1 MGFFYSVVSAT
12 EEGTMPTVYPKDALS
27 GYRNVHKATCF
38 VLMPFAPAFD
48 RVWTTIRETLQSP
61 ELNLIC
67 RRADDVRA
75 PNILETILKG
85 IAQAEFILADLTG
98 ANPNVFYELG
108 IAHCAKESAKVILL
122 TQDMSFVPFDLR
134 HLRCITYEEVPSG
147 LDDLRRELTKTF
159 AEYSKDAF
167 RFRVREGR
175 SFRFDKKLVGQGNNL
190 FTISVECPH
199 VGQDAVKVLVH
210 FEKFSVDEPGSV
222 DSQFLF
228 LSEDQRTVSIENI
241 PWRLH
246 LIESGDREALLQ
258 LEKAR

>member
-1 MGFFYSVVSAT
+1 
-12 EEGTMPTVYPKDALS
+12 MPSVYPKDALS
-27 GYRNVHKATCF
+27 KIRNTRKAFCF
-38 VLMPFAPAFD
+38 VLMPFAPEFD
-48 RVWTTIRETLQSP
+48 GVWTAIRETLQSP
-61 ELNLIC
+61 EMNLIC
-67 RRADDVRA
+67 QRADDFRA
-75 PNILETILKG
+75 PNILETILRG
-85 IAQAEFILADLTG
+85 IAQAEFKLADLTG

-108 IAHCAKESAKVILL
+108 IAHCAKNSAKVILL
-122 TQDMSFVPFDLR
+122 TQDMGFVPFDLR
-134 HLRCITYEEVPSG
+134 HLRCITYAAGG
-147 LDDLRRELTKTF
+147 LDGLQRELKATF

-175 SFRFDKKLVGQGNNL
+175 RFRFDKKLVGTGNNL

-199 VGQDAVKVLVH
+199 VGQDAVKVFIH

-228 LSEDQRTVSIENI
+228 LSEDQRTVRVENI

-246 LIESGDREALLQ
+246 LIESGEREALLQ

>member
-1 MGFFYSVVSAT
+1 
-12 EEGTMPTVYPKDALS
+12 MPPVYPKDALS
-27 GYRNVHKATCF
+27 GYRNVRKATCF
-38 VLMPFAPAFD
+38 VLMPFAPSFD

-67 RRADDVRA
+67 QRADDVRA

-122 TQDMSFVPFDLR
+122 TQDMNFVPFDLR
-134 HLRCITYEEVPSG
+134 HLRCITYEEVPNG
-147 LDDLRRELTKTF
+147 LDGLRGELIRTF
-159 AEYSKDAF
+159 AEYSKDVF
-167 RFRVREGR
+167 RFKVREGR
-175 SFRFDKKLVGQGNNL
+175 SFRFDKKLVGRGNNL
-190 FTISVECPH
+190 FTISIECPH
-199 VGQDAVKVLVH
+199 VGEDAVKVLIH
-210 FEKFSVDEPGSV
+210 FEEFSVDAAGSV
-222 DSQFLF
+222 ESQFLF
-228 LSEDQRTVSIENI
+228 LSEDRRAVSVKNI

-246 LIESGDREALLQ
+246 LIESGAREALLQ

>member
-1 MGFFYSVVSAT
+1 MAS
-12 EEGTMPTVYPKDALS
+12 VYPKDALK
-27 GYRNVHKATCF
+27 GYRHAHKASCF

-48 RVWTTIRETLQSP
+48 SIWSTVRGTLQSP

-67 RRADDVRA
+67 RRADDFRA
-75 PNILETILKG
+75 PNILETILNG

-134 HLRCITYEEVPSG
+134 HLRCITYLDSPSG
-147 LDDLRRELTKTF
+147 LEDLRRELTATF
-159 AEYSKDAF
+159 EAYSKDAF
-167 RFRVREGR
+167 RFRVHEGKR
-175 SFRFDKKLVGQGNNL
+175 FRFDKKLVGKASNL
-190 FTISVECPH
+190 FSISVECPH
-199 VGQDAVKVLVH
+199 VGQDAVKVFVH
-210 FEKFSVDEPGSV
+210 FEKFSVDEPGPV

-228 LSEDQRTVSIENI
+228 LSEDQRSVRVENI
-241 PWRLH
+241 PWCLH
-246 LIESGDREALLQ
+246 LIEAGDGEALLQ

>member
-1 MGFFYSVVSAT
+1 
-12 EEGTMPTVYPKDALS
+12 MPTVYPKDALS
-27 GYRNVHKATCF
+27 GFRNVHKASCF

-48 RVWTTIRETLQSP
+48 RIWATIRESLQSP

-85 IAQAEFILADLTG
+85 IAQAEFILADLSG

-108 IAHCAKESAKVILL
+108 IAHCAKDSAKVILL
-122 TQDMSFVPFDLR
+122 TQDMSCVPFDLR
-134 HLRCITYEEVPSG
+134 HLRCITYEDVPSG
-147 LDDLRRELTKTF
+147 LERLRGELTRTF

-175 SFRFDKKLVGQGNNL
+175 RFTFDKKLVGKNNNL
-190 FTISVECPH
+190 FTIGIECPH
-199 VGQDAVKVLVH
+199 VGQDAVKVFVH
-210 FEKFSVDEPGSV
+210 FEKFSVDEPGPV

-228 LSEDQRTVSIENI
+228 LSEEQRTVSINNI

-246 LIESGDREALLQ
+246 LIEAGDREALLQ

>member
-1 MGFFYSVVSAT
+1 
-12 EEGTMPTVYPKDALS
+12 MPTVYPKDALR
-27 GYRNVHKATCF
+27 GYRNVHKASCF

-61 ELNLIC
+61 ELSLIC

-108 IAHCAKESAKVILL
+108 IAHCAKDSAKVILL

-134 HLRCITYEEVPSG
+134 HLRCIVYEEVPSG
-147 LDDLRRELTKTF
+147 LDALRRELVKTF
-159 AEYSKDAF
+159 AVYSKDSF

-190 FTISVECPH
+190 FAISVECPH
-199 VGQDAVKVLVH
+199 VGEDAVKVLVH

-222 DSQFLF
+222 NSQFLF
-228 LSEDQRTVSIENI
+228 LSESQRTVSVENI

>member
-1 MGFFYSVVSAT
+1 
-12 EEGTMPTVYPKDALS
+12 MPSVYPKEALR
-27 GYRNVHKATCF
+27 GYSNIKKASCF

-48 RVWTTIRETLQSP
+48 LVWTTIRETLQSP
-61 ELNLIC
+61 ELNLVC
-67 RRADDVRA
+67 RRADDFRA
-75 PNILETILKG
+75 PNILETILRS

-108 IAHCAKESAKVILL
+108 IAHCAKDAAKVILL
-122 TQDMSFVPFDLR
+122 TQDMCFVPFDLR
-134 HLRCITYEEVPSG
+134 HLRCVTYAQSPSG
-147 LDDLRRELTKTF
+147 LTGLRRELAATF

-190 FTISVECPH
+190 FLISIECRH
-199 VGQDAVKVLVH
+199 IGQDAVKVFIH
-210 FEKFSVDEPGSV
+210 FEKFSVDEPGPV

-228 LSEDQRTVSIENI
+228 LSEDRRSVPVENI